1 MNETLRDRLLRKLDT
16 LPDERGYQ
24 LLDYVEFLESRYAQK
39 TAQTPNVFQRFAEGV
54 EDSLRA
60 GRVSATGISETMGLL
75 TKAMGVL
82 QGVAAAGKSVASD
95 VIEVAARTASRAST
109 ADRPEDGAAPSE
121 TPGAV
126 APPPPN
132 GTQTPEARE
141 GQP

>member
-60 GRVSATGISETMGLL
+60 GRVSATGIAETMGLL
-75 TKAMGVL
+75 SKAMGVL
-82 QGVAAAGKSVASD
+82 NGVAAAGKSVASD
-95 VIEVAARTASRAST
+95 VIEVAARTASRAAT
-109 ADRPEDGAAPSE
+109 VDRPEDAAAPIDQPDTVE
-121 TPGAV
+121 
-126 APPPPN
+126 PPPN
-132 GTQTPEARE
+132 GTQSPDARE
-141 GQP
+141 SQP

>member
-24 LLDYVEFLESRYAQK
+24 LLDYDENLESRYAQK
-39 TAQTPNVFQRFAEGV
+39 TAHTPNVCQRFAEGV

-60 GRVSATGISETMGLL
+60 GRVSATGIAETMGLL

-95 VIEVAARTASRAST
+95 VIEVAARTASRAAT
-109 ADRPEDGAAPSE
+109 VDRPEDGAATTEPPS
-121 TPGAV
+121 TPE
-126 APPPPN
+126 PPPN
-132 GTQTPEARE
+132 GTQPPDARE
-141 GQP
+141 GQA

>member
-60 GRVSATGISETMGLL
+60 GRVSATGIAETMGLL

-95 VIEVAARTASRAST
+95 VIEVAARTASRAAT
-109 ADRPEDGAAPSE
+109 VDRPEDGAATTEPPG
-121 TPGAV
+121 TPE
-126 APPPPN
+126 PPPN
-132 GTQTPEARE
+132 GTQPPDARE
-141 GQP
+141 GQA